1 MLFSD
6 FFWLLSAPAWVSHSQ
21 HFMMSFNDASKL
33 FSAPAWAS
41 HSLNFLDL
49 IFPCF
54 PRRGVFFRGISGYIA
69 RKSSSKVCWNLGS
82 GTWELGSGTWKLE
95 PGTQRFGF
103 FFWMNSSGNIC
114 SSASFMLGSKSV
126 TTESMSE
133 SPQNNR
139 ILFKTSKAEQTNSR
153 NGSPGELDH
162 DTSQLARRAQPCC
175 RWTRRRARPRHEP
188 ARPASTPTKTRRRL
202 D

>member
-95 PGTQRFGF
+95 PGTQRRIAETDRPA
-103 FFWMNSSGNIC
+103 SSTMTR
-114 SSASFMLGSKSV
+114 AS
-126 TTESMSE
+126 
-133 SPQNNR
+133 
-139 ILFKTSKAEQTNSR
+139 
-153 NGSPGELDH
+153 SPGEHNRVAGGLAGELGH
-162 DTSQLARRAQPCC
+162 DTSQLARRARPC
-175 RWTRRRARPRHEP
+175 RRSTRRRVRPRHEP
-188 ARPASTPTKTRRRL
+188 ARPASTSLISRSWISTL
-202 D
+202 VY